1 MGNDPSRR
9 QPAVNWNVVGRT
21 RSRRKKSIQM
31 LTIFIDSSTG
41 NWQYSRRFFTASHF
55 NNFFRRNKR
64 PCRRNNS
71 RLFVPKYEKRGQ
83 TFGWADYRWHR
94 AAYQALARCASPYG
108 SQCFAS
114 FFFGREELTGCK
126 YCRCDRIRP
135 GCWMRSFIKWSNL
148 FLRVGCWFAAGWR
161 APSIKGSKPIDVTR
175 PSWLSRNSWSP
186 SLAVDWP
193 IMSTPFD

>member
-41 NWQYSRRFFTASHF
+41 NWQYTRRFFTASHF

-71 RLFVPKYEKRGQ
+71 RLFVPKYEKMRPNFSMGGLSMTQSRLSGTGQ
-83 TFGWADYRWHR
+83 MRISVRQSVLCQFLFRTRRINGLQVLPMRQDKTRLLDAVIHQVVEPFSSCRLLIR
-94 AAYQALARCASPYG
+94 SRLARSID
-108 SQCFAS
+108 Q
-114 FFFGREELTGCK
+114 
-126 YCRCDRIRP
+126 RIE
-135 GCWMRSFIKWSNL
+135 
-148 FLRVGCWFAAGWR
+148 
-161 APSIKGSKPIDVTR
+161 TY
-175 PSWLSRNSWSP
+175 
-186 SLAVDWP
+186 
-193 IMSTPFD
+193 